1 MRLSARLPAGLEAA
15 VGYTFNDPRLLAR
28 ALTHRSY
35 ASEKKLGEDN
45 QRLEF
50 LGDAVIQVVITEHL
64 YNLYPREREG
74 KLTKLRSA
82 LVRKDALAAAARHIG
97 VGDYVMMG
105 KGEMEVEGYSRES
118 TLCDAFEALVGA
130 IYLDSDIDQAKAFLL
145 PLIRDVFPDPDTL
158 LEDMNPKGMLQ
169 EYTQKR
175 MGGKPS
181 YVVMDASGP
190 DHMLTYLVEVSI
202 NGRSVAT
209 GSGSSLKSAES
220 AAAKAALAT
229 LACPVE
235 APVNAETPSTQ
246 DMVSEFQYPSS

>member
-1 MRLSARLPAGLEAA
+1 MRLSARPPAGLEAA
-15 VGYTFNDPRLLAR
+15 VGYKFNDPRLLAR

-64 YNLYPREREG
+64 YQLYPREREG

-97 VGDYVMMG
+97 VGEYVMMG
-105 KGEMEVEGYSRES
+105 KGEMESEGYDRES

-130 IYLDSDIDQAKAFLL
+130 IYLDSDISKARDFLL

-169 EYTQKR
+169 EHTQKR
-175 MGGKPS
+175 LGAKPC
-181 YVVMDASGP
+181 YKVMDASGP

-202 NGRSVAT
+202 SGCAVAT
-209 GSGSSLKSAES
+209 GTGPSLKAAEA
-220 AAAKAALAT
+220 AAAKAALLT
-229 LACPVE
+229 LASPP
-235 APVNAETPSTQ
+235 APPPTAETPSTS
-246 DMVSEFQYPSS
+246 DMVSEATFP